1 MIKSIQYRKTSR
13 LKDLVD
19 KTVWW
24 DKQGILFAKGHTL
37 GALLEDLDRYKNSGQ
52 HDLQAAATY
61 LKRCAALD
69 AEFEGWYT
77 ELIVESPS
85 PIYWTS
91 GEGPEIIFTDI
102 NLALVMLDYW
112 ALRLVLSTTID
123 IICSQVPKEV
133 PAAIQGFVGQL
144 KGTHG
149 KEKQVMLA
157 SNIMLSMSFC
167 MHDEN
172 GVSSSQKC
180 LFSSRVALFCLRRY
194 ESDQLPKYEQAFLD
208 LQVKKGL
215 KFAQDIH
222 KKEQTGWTSHISEKG
237 KPSQGTKD

>member
-1 MIKSIQYRKTSR
+1 MVKSIQYRKTSR

-24 DKQGILFAKGHTL
+24 DKQGMLFSKGHTL

-52 HDLQAAATY
+52 HDFQAAATY

-69 AEFEGWYT
+69 VEFEEWYA
-77 ELIVESPS
+77 ELVVESPS

-91 GEGPEIIFTDI
+91 GEESEIIFADI
-102 NLALVMLDYW
+102 NLALVMIDYW
-112 ALRLVLSTTID
+112 ALRLILSTTID

-133 PAAIQGFVGQL
+133 PPNIQSSVGQL
-144 KGTHG
+144 KATHG
-149 KEKQVMLA
+149 KKRQVVYA
-157 SNIMLSMSFC
+157 SDIMLSMPFC
-167 MHDEN
+167 MRDEN

-194 ESDQLPKYEQAFLD
+194 QSEELAKYEQAFLD

-215 KFAQDIH
+215 QFAQDIH
-222 KKEQTGWTSHISEKG
+222 KKEQTGWTPHISENAS
-237 KPSQGTKD
+237 PSQDTKD